1 MGADLAS
8 PPVPANRADNT
19 DVDERTLP
27 RAILGLDRDFPEQ
40 VIVLHHPPTGRYG
53 CYRFGGV
60 HGLACFSTPNAAL
73 QFALEALE
81 PSVPGLVLQSV
92 TFDEAREVAKS
103 RPYPVVAVMLLD
115 DLDDPLIH
123 YVK

>member
-1 MGADLAS
+1 M
-8 PPVPANRADNT
+8 
-19 DVDERTLP
+19 
-27 RAILGLDRDFPEQ
+27 
-40 VIVLHHPPTGRYG
+40 
-53 CYRFGGV
+53 
-60 HGLACFSTPNAAL
+60 ACFSTPNAAL

>member
-1 MGADLAS
+1 
-8 PPVPANRADNT
+8 
-19 DVDERTLP
+19 VDGKTLP
-27 RAILGLDRDFPEQ
+27 RAILGLDRDFPDQ
-40 VIVLHHPPTGRYG
+40 VIVLHHPPSGRYG

-73 QFALEALE
+73 HFALEALE
-81 PSVPGLVLQSV
+81 PTVPGLVLQSV

-103 RPYPVVAVMLLD
+103 RPFPVVAVMLLD
-115 DLDDPLIH
+115 DLDDPVIH